1 MSKILVIDDEKMI
14 TDTLS
19 TLIEMV
25 LDYEVI
31 TMNDPELLL
40 NSDLLEKESF
50 DMVISDFM
58 MPKIDG
64 IDVLKAIK
72 KIQPN
77 AIPILLTG
85 YSDKNN
91 AIKSINEVGLYYYLE
106 KPWDN
111 DQLITI
117 IKNGIEKKQLKEQVD
132 KNFVI
137 IKKRNEEIT
146 RLYDLLQK
154 DFNSELD
161 SMYNVII
168 SLANIVEAK
177 DSYTEGHTRRV
188 SELSRMIASNMN
200 FDEKGLRNIELAG
213 IVHDIG
219 KVSTPDQILNKPGR
233 LSNEEFDIIKEHPE
247 IGERILKPLTSMNSI
262 LHPVRHHHEKL
273 DGTGYPDGLKGDE
286 IILESRILAVADIFD
301 ALYTDRPYKTKFTIE
316 KTLEI
321 LKEEASANK
330 IDSDVVD
337 IVSNLIEN
345 EHIFDIYKR
354 EQTLKDTVNNM

>member
-1 MSKILVIDDEKMI
+1 MSKILVIDDEQMI

-31 TMNDPELLL
+31 AVNDPEFLL
-40 NSDLLEKESF
+40 NSDLLSEHHF

-58 MPKIDG
+58 MPKMDG

-72 KIQPN
+72 EIQPS
-77 AIPILLTG
+77 AVPILLTG

-111 DQLITI
+111 DQLVTI
-117 IKNGIEKKQLKEQVD
+117 VKNGIEKKQLKEKIEQD
-132 KNFVI
+132 FI
-137 IKKRNEEIT
+137 IIQKRNQEIT

-154 DFNSELD
+154 NFDHEQNNIS
-161 SMYNVII
+161 NVIVA
-168 SLANIVEAK
+168 LANLVEAK

-188 SELSRMIASNMN
+188 SGLCRLIGEALN
-200 FDEKGLRNIELAG
+200 FPEDQLRVLELAG

-219 KVSTPDQILNKPGR
+219 KVSTPDHILNKPGR
-233 LSNEEFDIIKEHPE
+233 LEDNEFNIIKEHPE
-247 IGERILKPLTSMNSI
+247 IGERILKPLTSMKSL

-273 DGTGYPDGLKGDE
+273 DGTGYPDGIKGDD
-286 IILESRILAVADIFD
+286 IIIETRILAIADIFD
-301 ALYTDRPYKTKFTIE
+301 ALYTNRPYKKSFSIE
-316 KTLEI
+316 KTLAI
-321 LKEEASANK
+321 LKEEAQRNK
-330 IDSDVVD
+330 IDASIVD
-337 IVSNLIEN
+337 IVEKLIQSEK
-345 EHIFDIYKR
+345 IFTVYER
-354 EQTLKDTVNNM
+354 EKELSDTVKNM

>member
-117 IKNGIEKKQLKEQVD
+117 VKNGIEKKQLKEQVD
-132 KNFVI
+132 KSFLV

-154 DFNSELD
+154 DFSSELD

-200 FDEKGLRNIELAG
+200 FDEEALRNIELAG

-233 LSNEEFDIIKEHPE
+233 LSKEEFDIIKEHPE
-247 IGERILKPLTSMNSI
+247 VGERILKPLTSMNSI

-321 LKEEASANK
+321 LMEEASANK

-337 IVSNLIEN
+337 IVSKLINN
-345 EHIFDIYKR
+345 EQIFDIYKR
-354 EQTLKDTVNNM
+354 EQNLKDTVNNM

>member
-25 LDYEVI
+25 LDYEVLTI
-31 TMNDPELLL
+31 NDPESLL
-40 NSDLLEKESF
+40 NSDLLENESF

-72 KIQPN
+72 KIQPDV
-77 AIPILLTG
+77 IPILLTG
-85 YSDKNN
+85 YSDKSN

-111 DQLITI
+111 DQLVTI

-132 KNFVI
+132 RDFI
-137 IKKRNEEIT
+137 LIRKRNDEIT

-168 SLANIVEAK
+168 ALANIVEAK

-188 SELSRMIASNMN
+188 SSLSRLIASKMD
-200 FDEKGLRNIELAG
+200 FTDEQLRNIELAG

-233 LSNEEFDIIKEHPE
+233 LSNEEFDKIKEHPE
-247 IGERILKPLTSMNSI
+247 VGERILKPLTSMNSI

-273 DGTGYPDGLKGDE
+273 DGSGYPDGLKGDD
-286 IILESRILAVADIFD
+286 IIIESRILAVADIFD
-301 ALYTDRPYKTKFTIE
+301 ALYTDRPYKSKFSIE
-316 KTLEI
+316 KTLSI
-321 LKEEASANK
+321 LNEEADQNK
-330 IDSDVVD
+330 LDKNVVKVICDLVDSEEVFT
-337 IVSNLIEN
+337 IYEKEKELINTVEN
-345 EHIFDIYKR
+345 
-354 EQTLKDTVNNM
+354 M

>member
-40 NSDLLEKESF
+40 NSDLLENESF

-111 DQLITI
+111 DQLITVV
-117 IKNGIEKKQLKEQVD
+117 KNGIEKKQLKEQVD
-132 KNFVI
+132 KNFVV

-188 SELSRMIASNMN
+188 SELSKMIASNMN
-200 FDEKGLRNIELAG
+200 FDAEALRNIELAG

-233 LSNEEFDIIKEHPE
+233 LSNDEFDVIKEHPE
-247 IGERILKPLTSMNSI
+247 VGERILKPLTSMNSI

-286 IILESRILAVADIFD
+286 IIIESRILAVADIFD

-316 KTLEI
+316 KTLSI
-321 LKEEASANK
+321 LKEEALANK

-337 IVSNLIEN
+337 IVSELIQN
-345 EHIFDIYKR
+345 EQIFEIYKR
-354 EQTLKDTVNNM
+354 EQTLKDTVDNM

>member
-31 TMNDPELLL
+31 TINDPELLL
-40 NSDLLEKESF
+40 NSDLLEKVSF

-77 AIPILLTG
+77 VIPILLTG
-85 YSDKNN
+85 YSDKSN

-132 KNFVI
+132 KNFLI

-188 SELSRMIASNMN
+188 SELSKMIALNMN
-200 FDEKGLRNIELAG
+200 FDEEALRNIELAG

-247 IGERILKPLTSMNSI
+247 VGERILKPLTSLNSI

-273 DGTGYPDGLKGDE
+273 DGTGYPDGLIGDE

-316 KTLEI
+316 KTLAI
-321 LKEEASANK
+321 LNEEASANK
-330 IDSDVVD
+330 IDSNVVN
-337 IVSNLIEN
+337 IVSKLIEN
-345 EHIFDIYKR
+345 EQIFDIYKR
-354 EQTLKDTVNNM
+354 EQNLKDTVNNM

>member
-85 YSDKNN
+85 YSDKSN

-111 DQLITI
+111 DQLITVV
-117 IKNGIEKKQLKEQVD
+117 KNGIEKKQLKEQVD
-132 KNFVI
+132 KNFVV

-188 SELSRMIASNMN
+188 SELSKMIASNMN
-200 FDEKGLRNIELAG
+200 FDDEALRNIELAG

-233 LSNEEFDIIKEHPE
+233 LSNDEFDVIKEHPE
-247 IGERILKPLTSMNSI
+247 VGERILKPLTSMNSI

-316 KTLEI
+316 KTLAI
-321 LKEEASANK
+321 LREEAAANK

-337 IVSNLIEN
+337 IVSKLIQN
-345 EHIFDIYKR
+345 EQIFEIYKR

>member
-1 MSKILVIDDEKMI
+1 MSKILVIDDEEMI

-31 TMNDPELLL
+31 AVNDPEFLL
-40 NSDLLEKESF
+40 NSKLLEEHHF

-72 KIQPN
+72 EIQPT
-77 AIPILLTG
+77 AVPILLTG

-111 DQLITI
+111 DQLVTI
-117 IKNGIEKKQLKEQVD
+117 VKNGIEKKKLKEKIDQD
-132 KNFVI
+132 FIVI
-137 IKKRNEEIT
+137 QKRNNEIS

-154 DFNSELD
+154 NFDDEQNNIS
-161 SMYNVII
+161 NVVIA
-168 SLANIVEAK
+168 LANIVEAK

-188 SELSRMIASNMN
+188 SGLCKLIGESLN
-200 FDEKGLRNIELAG
+200 FEEERLRTLELAG

-219 KVSTPDQILNKPGR
+219 KVSTPDHILNKPGR
-233 LSNEEFDIIKEHPE
+233 LDKNEFDIIKEHPE
-247 IGERILKPLTSMNSI
+247 VGERILKPLTSMKSL

-273 DGTGYPDGLKGDE
+273 DGSGYPDGLEDKE
-286 IILESRILAVADIFD
+286 IILETRILGIADIFD
-301 ALYTDRPYKTKFTIE
+301 ALYTDRPYKKGFSIE
-316 KTLEI
+316 KTLKI
-321 LKEEASANK
+321 LNEEADNHK
-330 IDSDVVD
+330 IDKSIVKIVEELVRTEKIFTVYEREKTLSDAV
-337 IVSNLIEN
+337 
-345 EHIFDIYKR
+345 R
-354 EQTLKDTVNNM
+354 NM

>member
-1 MSKILVIDDEKMI
+1 MSKILVIDDEQMI

-31 TMNDPELLL
+31 AINDPEYLL
-40 NSDLLEKESF
+40 NSNLLNEESF

-72 KIQPN
+72 QIQPEVV
-77 AIPILLTG
+77 PILLTG
-85 YSDKNN
+85 YSDKSN

-111 DQLITI
+111 DQLVSIV
-117 IKNGIEKKQLKEQVD
+117 KNGIEKKKLKEQVD
-132 KNFVI
+132 KDFI
-137 IKKRNEEIT
+137 IIQKRNQEIT

-154 DFNSELD
+154 NFDNEKSNI
-161 SMYNVII
+161 SNVII

-188 SELSRMIASNMN
+188 AGLCRLIGEKLNLDSRALNT
-200 FDEKGLRNIELAG
+200 LELAG

-219 KVSTPDQILNKPGR
+219 KVSTPDHILNKPGK
-233 LSNEEFDIIKEHPE
+233 LTAHEFSIIKEHPE
-247 IGERILKPLTSMNSI
+247 VGERILKPLTSMNTI

-273 DGTGYPDGLKGDE
+273 DGTGYPDGLSGED
-286 IILESRILAVADIFD
+286 IIIETRILAIADIFD
-301 ALYTDRPYKTKFTIE
+301 ALYTDRPYKSGFNIE
-316 KTLEI
+316 TTLKI
-321 LKEEASANK
+321 LKEEADNDK
-330 IDSDVVD
+330 IDIN
-337 IVSNLIEN
+337 IVNIISNLVETEKIFTVYEKEKKLKETVEN
-345 EHIFDIYKR
+345 
-354 EQTLKDTVNNM
+354 M

>member
-1 MSKILVIDDEKMI
+1 MSKILVIDDEQMI

-25 LDYEVI
+25 LDYEVLAI
-31 TMNDPELLL
+31 NDPEELLT
-40 NSDLLEKESF
+40 SDILKEETF

-58 MPKIDG
+58 MPKMDG
-64 IDVLKAIK
+64 IDALKAIK
-72 KIQPN
+72 QIQPN
-77 AIPILLTG
+77 VIPILLTG

-111 DQLITI
+111 DQLVTI

-132 KNFVI
+132 RDYVI
-137 IKKRNEEIT
+137 IQKRNKEIT

-154 DFNSELD
+154 DLNTERSN
-161 SMYNVII
+161 MANVII
-168 SLANIVEAK
+168 SLANVVEAK

-188 SELSRMIASNMN
+188 SGLSKMIAEKLG
-200 FDEKGLRNIELAG
+200 FDEQQLRDMELAG

-233 LSNEEFDIIKEHPE
+233 LTDPEFDVIKEHPE
-247 IGERILKPLTSMNSI
+247 VGETILKPLTTMKSI

-273 DGTGYPDGLKGDE
+273 DGSGYPDGLMADE
-286 IILESRILAVADIFD
+286 IITETRILAIADIFD
-301 ALYTDRPYKTKFTIE
+301 ALYTDRPYKKGFSIE
-316 KTLEI
+316 KTLNI
-321 LKEEASANK
+321 LNEEAQNNK
-330 IDSDVVD
+330 IDQN
-337 IVSNLIEN
+337 IVNIVEELVKTE
-345 EHIFDIYKR
+345 EIFSVYDK
-354 EQTLKDTVNNM
+354 EKALEESVKNM

>member
-85 YSDKNN
+85 YSDKSN

-117 IKNGIEKKQLKEQVD
+117 VKNGIEKKKLKEQVD
-132 KNFVI
+132 KNFVV

-188 SELSRMIASNMN
+188 SELSKMIASNMN
-200 FDEKGLRNIELAG
+200 FDDEALRNIELAG

-233 LSNEEFDIIKEHPE
+233 LSNDEFDVIKEHPE
-247 IGERILKPLTSMNSI
+247 VGERILKPLTSMNSI

-316 KTLEI
+316 KTLAI
-321 LKEEASANK
+321 LREEAAANK

-337 IVSNLIEN
+337 IVSKLIQN
-345 EHIFDIYKR
+345 EQIFEIYKR